1 MTGQPALSLDLDR
14 LPVEAVVA
22 DLVYVPLE
30 TALLKAAR
38 ARGLRTVD
46 GVPATDL
53 VLRTA
58 DDATLARRVE
68 TWRERG
74 LLRVDGGRAR
84 LSEEGFLLSDA
95 LFVELL

>member
-1 MTGQPALSLDLDR
+1 
-14 LPVEAVVA
+14 
-22 DLVYVPLE
+22 
-30 TALLKAAR
+30 
-38 ARGLRTVD
+38 
-46 GVPATDL
+46 VPATDL

-74 LLRVDGGRAR
+74 LLRVDDGRAR